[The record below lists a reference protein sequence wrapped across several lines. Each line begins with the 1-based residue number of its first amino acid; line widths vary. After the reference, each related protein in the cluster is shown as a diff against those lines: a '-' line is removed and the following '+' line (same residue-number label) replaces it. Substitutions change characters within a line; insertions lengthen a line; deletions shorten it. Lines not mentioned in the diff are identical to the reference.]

1 MKQRHKIRSLFL
13 SVFAILSVRLAAQS
27 PCAITISASP
37 STSICPGQSV
47 TLTAYN
53 PASTGN
59 AVALNA
65 SANQYIITPDLF
77 SKFPNN
83 SMTVE
88 FWFKATAAGVLLDE
102 LGQTTIN
109 SNWHDTQLEIL
120 SNGAV
125 VGRVWALNTLTL
137 GTASFNTWNHVVLR
151 HNASN
156 NTTDGFLNGVA
167 STTTVSGTRSIYGSA
182 QYYAFGPTDGTNM
195 GSGAWLNGQIDEIR
209 IWNAALSAT
218 QIVANYTTS
227 VPANASNLVAY
238 YKCDQ
243 SSGTTL
249 TDATANALT
258 ANLVSGATF
267 STSGIPLSGAGT
279 YSTYAWSTSATS
291 SAVVVSPTTTTQYSV
306 TVTASAGCTQATS
319 VITISASSPTIAI
332 ASVSNNFC
340 AGGTTT
346 INAFGLA
353 GTPTVVSFTATGTST
368 WTAPSGVTSIQLLVV
383 GGGGGGG
390 FDGGGGGGGGGVLSY
405 SNFAV
410 TPGTTYSLS
419 VGAGGAW
426 APGYSANG
434 SLGGNSTFGTVTAL
448 GGDGGYDNHAQQQ
461 VGAGNGRTG
470 GSGGGQ
476 GAPDGTISGPGYG
489 TSGQGYNGGAST
501 LNTCGGGGGGAG
513 AVGGA
518 AGNNA
523 PGNGGIGFL
532 SSISGSTVYYG
543 GGGGGGS
550 WGTANSGLGGNGGGG
565 TGGNNNSPNGANGV
579 ANTGGGG
586 GGSGVAAGGSHPGNG
601 GSGIVIISYTPMV
614 LSNVTY
620 TWSNGST
627 GASIVVTPSVT
638 TNYSVAYSST
648 TGCNNTSAP
657 LTVTVNPLA
666 NLSITGASSV
676 CTGGSLTFTATGAG
690 SYTWTNPTS
699 NNTIVTVSP
708 TANTTYSV
716 TGKTALG
723 CAGNT
728 ATLAVTVNTIPVI
741 SATGA
746 ATVCNGNSLTLTAS
760 GGATYL
766 WSNGGTNATI
776 APSPSVNTTYTVT
789 GVSAQGCS
797 GNTASLAVT
806 VYSAPVVNITGT
818 TALCT
823 GQTIVLTANGASS
836 YTWSTAANTTTISV
850 APTSAT
856 SYSLRGTS
864 TQGCLSNT
872 VAQAVAV
879 YSLPVVS
886 ITGPSTL
893 CVGQSVV
900 LNANGANT
908 YTWNS
913 GSGATSLTVNP
924 TTSTSYTLN
933 GTSAQGCT
941 GSAATLAVTVYTN
954 PVVSVSGANT
964 LCAGQSI
971 VLTGSG
977 ANTYSWNTGASS
989 TNVTLAPTSNTTYVL
1004 NGNSVQGCTAV
1015 PVSYAVTVYSLP
1027 VLSISGS
1034 SAICAGRT
1042 LTLTASGATTYTWS
1056 TNASGNSI
1064 TATPLAST
1072 VYSLTGQNATGCAG
1086 VPVNFSVTVNPNPT
1100 ISISGT
1106 NAICAGQSTTL
1117 TATGANTYS
1126 WSNGSSNSSVV
1137 VSPTL
1142 TASYTATGTSLAG
1155 CTASSNNTVAVQ
1167 PAITV
1172 SVSGPAAVCAGQS
1185 ATIIALGASNFTWNS
1200 GVTGNSIVITP
1211 TATTNY
1217 SVIGTTSL
1225 CTSTKLDSLVLNPNP
1240 IITISGNSYVCNG
1253 QSTTLTAQ
1261 GATTYSW
1268 SNGTNAASTIL
1279 TPTATT
1285 GYSVVGSFTTGCS
1298 GYAVDTV
1305 IVIAYPT
1312 LTVSG
1317 NASICFGDSTKLFV
1331 SGANTYSWST
1341 GTTGSVCAFNPTSTT
1356 SYTVI
1361 GEVGQGCSDTTV
1373 ANVTVNPLPTLSTT
1387 PSSQTLCIN
1396 ESTTLSVSGADAY
1409 KWNTGDTTASI
1420 VVTPTLS
1427 GTYKVIGKTTF
1438 GCADSAIVNLTVN
1451 TCDGV
1456 AKQQLA
1462 NISIYP
1468 NPSSGVYHLV
1478 NTDNHALTIEVM
1490 NAMGQ
1495 LIVVKTTKDDTLV
1508 DLTSFANGIYYLRVY
1523 SDNHVALQTTL
1534 IKH

>member
-1 MKQRHKIRSLFL
+1 MNQRQKIRFLFL
-13 SVFAILSVRLAAQS
+13 GVLAALAIRLSAQN

-37 STSICPGQSV
+37 SASVCPGESV

-125 VGRVWALNTLTL
+125 VGRVWALNTLTI

-167 STTTVSGTRSIYGSA
+167 SSSTVTGTRSIYGSA

-227 VPANASNLVAY
+227 VPANSSNLVAY

-243 SSGTTL
+243 SSGTSL

-258 ANLVSGATF
+258 ASLVSGPTF
-267 STSGIPLSGAGT
+267 SVSGIPLSGAGS
-279 YSTYAWSTSATS
+279 YSTYAWSTSGTS
-291 SAVVVSPTTTTQYSV
+291 SVIVVSPTTTTQYSV

-346 INAFGLA
+346 LNALGLA
-353 GTPTVVSFTATGTST
+353 GTPTVITYTATGSNT

-405 SNFAV
+405 SNYPVA
-410 TPGTTYSLS
+410 PGTTYTLS
-419 VGAGGAW
+419 VGGGGAW

-448 GGDGGYDNHAQQQ
+448 GGDGGYNNHAQQQ

-489 TSGQGYNGGAST
+489 TTGQGYNGGAST

-513 AVGGA
+513 AAGGA
-518 AGNNA
+518 AGNNT
-523 PGNGGIGFL
+523 PGNGGIGIL
-532 SSISGSTVYYG
+532 SSITGNTVYYG

-550 WGTANSGLGGNGGGG
+550 WGTTNSGSGGNGGGG
-565 TGGNNNSPNGANGV
+565 VGGNGSTPNGANGA

-614 LSNVTY
+614 LSNVSY
-620 TWSNGST
+620 TWSNGGT
-627 GASIVVTPSVT
+627 GASIAVTPSAT
-638 TNYSVAYSST
+638 TNYTVAYSST

-666 NLSITGASSV
+666 NITISGSGSV
-676 CTGGSLTFTATGAG
+676 CTGGSLTFTANGAG
-690 SYTWTNPTS
+690 TYTWTNPTS
-699 NNTIVTVSP
+699 NSTTITVTP
-708 TANTTYSV
+708 TSNTTYSV

-746 ATVCNGNSLTLTAS
+746 ATVCNGNSLTLTAA

-766 WSNGGTNATI
+766 WSNGGTTATI
-776 APSPSVNTTYTVT
+776 SPSPSVNTTYTVT

-818 TALCT
+818 TALCN
-823 GQTIVLTANGASS
+823 GQSIVLSANGANS
-836 YTWSTAANTTTISV
+836 YTWSNAANTTTISV
-850 APTSAT
+850 APTSST
-856 SYSLRGTS
+856 TYSVRGTS

-872 VAQAVAV
+872 VAQAVSV
-879 YSLPVVS
+879 YSLPVIA
-886 ITGPSTL
+886 ITGTSTL

-913 GSGATSLTVNP
+913 GSSATSLTVNP
-924 TTSTSYTLN
+924 TVSTSYTLN

-941 GSAATLAVTVYTN
+941 GTATSMAVTVYST
-954 PVVSVSGANT
+954 PVLSVSGANT
-964 LCAGQSI
+964 VCAGQNI
-971 VLTGSG
+971 VLTASG

-989 TNVTLAPTSNTTYVL
+989 TTATLAPTSNTTYVL
-1004 NGNSVQGCTAV
+1004 NGNSAQGCSAI

-1034 SAICAGRT
+1034 SAICSGRT
-1042 LTLTASGATTYTWS
+1042 LTLTATGATTYTWS
-1056 TNASGNSI
+1056 TSATGSSI
-1064 TATPLAST
+1064 AATPLANT
-1072 VYSLTGQNATGCAG
+1072 VYSLNGQNTTGCAG
-1086 VPVNFSVTVNPNPT
+1086 LPINFTVTVNANPT
-1100 ISISGT
+1100 ITIAGT
-1106 NAICAGQSTTL
+1106 SAICAGKSTTL
-1117 TATGANTYS
+1117 TASGASTYA
-1126 WSNGSSNSSVV
+1126 WSNGSTTAFVV

-1142 TASYTATGTSLAG
+1142 SASYTATGTSVAG
-1155 CTASSNNTVAVQ
+1155 CTASTNNTVTVQ

-1172 SVSGPAAVCAGQS
+1172 TVSGPAAVCAGES
-1185 ATIIALGASNFTWNS
+1185 ATIVATGATTYSWN
-1200 GVTGNSIVITP
+1200 TGSSSNSIVITP

-1225 CTSTKLDSLVLNPNP
+1225 CTSLKLDSLLMNPNP
-1240 IITISGNSYVCNG
+1240 TITISGNNYVCNG

-1268 SNGTNAASTIL
+1268 SNGTNTANIVL

-1285 GYSVVGSFTTGCS
+1285 AYSVVGSFTTGCS
-1298 GYAVDTV
+1298 GIAIDTV
-1305 IVIAYPT
+1305 IVIAFPT

-1331 SGANTYSWST
+1331 AGANTYSWST
-1341 GTTGSVCAFNPTSTT
+1341 GTTGSVCALQPTTTT
-1356 SYTVI
+1356 SYTVV
-1361 GEVGQGCSDTTV
+1361 GEVGQGCSDTTI
-1373 ANVTVNPLPTLSTT
+1373 ANVTVNPLPMLATT
-1387 PSSQTLCIN
+1387 PSSLVLCIN
-1396 ESTTLSVSGADAY
+1396 ESATLSVTGANAY

-1427 GTYKVIGKTTF
+1427 GTYKVIGKSTF
-1438 GCADSAIVNLTVN
+1438 GCIDSAAIQLTVN
-1451 TCDGV
+1451 ACDGLL
-1456 AKQQLA
+1456 QQQTNHLKV
-1462 NISIYP
+1462 YP
-1468 NPSSGVYHLV
+1468 NPSSGVYHL
-1478 NTDNHALTIEVM
+1478 NNPDNQALNMEVM

-1495 LIVVKTTKDDTLV
+1495 VIVTKTTKENAYI
-1508 DLTSFANGIYYLRVY
+1508 DLTPFANGIYYLRVF
-1523 SDNHVALQTTL
+1523 SDNKVALQTTL
-1534 IKH
+1534 IKQ